1 MKRIVIASLLILC
14 GAVHA
19 SAETD
24 FFRDVRSPHGHARS
38 EAAKMADA
46 RACGARNGEVSNARF
61 PAAVQC
67 MSSRGWAI
75 ARVERDAPEPAQQAG
90 GSGEDAEAAAIY
102 EEGLANEAA
111 ANDEAALAASQ
122 AATQMTNDATAQT
135 VQGIFGP

>member
-24 FFRDVRSPHGHARS
+24 IFKDVRSPHGHARS

-46 RACGARNGEVSNARF
+46 RACGAVNGEVSNARF
-61 PAAVQC
+61 PAAVRC
-67 MSSRGWAI
+67 MSSHGWAI
-75 ARVERDAPEPAQQAG
+75 ARIEPDAPAPAQAG
-90 GSGEDAEAAAIY
+90 GGSDDAEATAIY
-102 EEGLANEAA
+102 EEGLATEAA

-122 AATQMTNDATAQT
+122 AATEMTNAGIAQT
-135 VQGIFGP
+135 VQGINGP